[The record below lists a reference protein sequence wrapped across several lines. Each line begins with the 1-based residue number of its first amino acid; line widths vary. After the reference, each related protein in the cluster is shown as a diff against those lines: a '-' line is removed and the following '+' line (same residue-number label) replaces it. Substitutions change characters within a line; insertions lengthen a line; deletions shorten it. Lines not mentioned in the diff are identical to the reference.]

1 VRQAPLVER
10 LLRRERVITAGA
22 LGVLCA
28 LAWFY
33 LLNGAG
39 FGATAWD
46 LTRLSQPFL
55 HHAPGAISGMDMPGM
70 DMGGMTAGDV
80 DAHPQAWSA
89 GLWALGVAMWW
100 TMMVA
105 MMVPSAAPTILLFGQ
120 VQRRALAQGQSA
132 ALTPIGIFAAGY
144 LLVWLGF
151 SLLAVLAQWALQQN
165 GLISPAGMG
174 SRSRWL
180 SASVLIGAGLY
191 QLSPFQNLCLSH
203 CRSPAAFLSRYWRPG
218 AWGALRLGVLHGAY
232 CVGCCWMLM
241 ALLFVG
247 GVMNLAWIAGL
258 TLLVMAQKL
267 LPGGRWIARAC
278 GTALLAW
285 GAAVVFLES

>member
-1 VRQAPLVER
+1 VGQAPLVER
-10 LLRRERVITAGA
+10 LLRREGAITAAA

-33 LLNGAG
+33 LLGGAG
-39 FGATAWD
+39 FGAATWD
-46 LTRLSQPFL
+46 LTGLPPPSHQ
-55 HHAPGAISGMDMPGM
+55 APGAMAGTDMAGM
-70 DMGGMTAGDV
+70 DMGGGAET
-80 DAHPQAWSA
+80 HPQAWSA
-89 GLWALGVAMWW
+89 GFLVLSVGMWW

-105 MMVPSAAPTILLFGQ
+105 MMVPSAAPTILLYGQ
-120 VQRRALAQGQSA
+120 VQRQASSQGQTA
-132 ALTPIGIFAAGY
+132 DLAPIGVFAGAY

-151 SLLAVLAQWALQQN
+151 SLLAVLAQWALQRN
-165 GLISPAGMG
+165 GLISPAAMA
-174 SRSRWL
+174 SQSRWL

-247 GVMNLAWIAGL
+247 GVMNLAWVAAL

-267 LPGGRWIARAC
+267 LPGGQWIGRAC
-278 GTALLAW
+278 GVALLVW
-285 GAAVVFLES
+285 GVAVAFRG

>member
-1 VRQAPLVER
+1 VGQAPLVER
-10 LLRRERVITAGA
+10 LLRQERAITAGA

-28 LAWFY
+28 LAWLY

-39 FGATAWD
+39 LGAAAD
-46 LTRLSQPFL
+46 MAGMAMASGGGE
-55 HHAPGAISGMDMPGM
+55 APP
-70 DMGGMTAGDV
+70 
-80 DAHPQAWSA
+80 PAWSA
-89 GLWALGVAMWW
+89 GSWVLCVAMWW

-120 VQRRALAQGQSA
+120 VQRRALARGQSA
-132 ALTPIGIFAAGY
+132 GLAPIGIFAAGY
-144 LLVWLGF
+144 LLVWFGF
-151 SLLAVLAQWALQQN
+151 SLLAVLAQWALQRN
-165 GLISPAGMG
+165 GLISPAGME
-174 SRSRWL
+174 SQSRWL
-180 SASVLIGAGLY
+180 SAGVLIGAGLY
-191 QLSPFQNLCLSH
+191 QLSPFQNRCLSH
-203 CRSPAAFLSRYWRPG
+203 CRSPAVFLSRHWQAG

-247 GVMNLAWIAGL
+247 GVMNLAWIAAL

-267 LPGGRWIARAC
+267 LPGGRWIGRAC

-285 GAAVVFLES
+285 GIATVVLEF

>member
-1 VRQAPLVER
+1 VGQAPFVER
-10 LLRRERVITAGA
+10 LLRRERAVTAAA

-39 FGATAWD
+39 FGAAGWGMTG
-46 LTRLSQPFL
+46 LSPP
-55 HHAPGAISGMDMPGM
+55 ARPDTGAMAGMDMAGM
-70 DMGGMTAGDV
+70 DMGGGVEM
-80 DAHPQAWSA
+80 HPQAWSV
-89 GLWALGVAMWW
+89 GVWALAVAMWW

-105 MMVPSAAPTILLFGQ
+105 MMVPSAAPTILLYGQ
-120 VQRRALAQGQSA
+120 VQRRAWAQGQA
-132 ALTPIGIFAAGY
+132 AGLAPIGVFAAAY

-151 SLLAVLAQWALQQN
+151 SLLAVLAQWVLQRN
-165 GLISPAGMG
+165 GLISPAAMA
-174 SRSRWL
+174 SQSRWL
-180 SASVLIGAGLY
+180 SAGVLIGAGLY

-203 CRSPAAFLSRYWRPG
+203 CRSPAGFLSRHWRAG

-247 GVMNLAWIAGL
+247 GVMNLAWVAAL

-267 LPGGRWIARAC
+267 LPGGRWIGRAS
-278 GTALLAW
+278 GAALLVW
-285 GAAVVFLES
+285 GVAVALRV

>member
-1 VRQAPLVER
+1 VSEAPLVER
-10 LLRRERVITAGA
+10 LLRRERVIAATA
-22 LGVLCA
+22 LGMLCA
-28 LAWFY
+28 LAWLY

-46 LTRLSQPFL
+46 LTGLSQPSP
-55 HHAPGAISGMDMPGM
+55 HRAPGAMTGMDMAGM
-70 DMGGMTAGDV
+70 DMGGGV
-80 DAHPQAWSA
+80 EAHPQAWSA
-89 GLWALGVAMWW
+89 GFWALSAAMWW

-120 VQRRALAQGQSA
+120 VRRRAVAQGQSA
-132 ALTPIGIFAAGY
+132 GLAPIGIFATGY

-151 SLLAVLAQWALQQN
+151 SLLAALAQWALQRN
-165 GLISPAGMG
+165 GLISPAGMA
-174 SRSRWL
+174 SQSRWL
-180 SASVLIGAGLY
+180 SAGVLVGAGLY

-203 CRSPAAFLSRYWRPG
+203 CRSPAAFLSRHWRAG
-218 AWGALRLGVLHGAY
+218 AWGALRLGVFHGAY

-258 TLLVMAQKL
+258 TLLVLAQKL
-267 LPGGRWIARAC
+267 LPGGQWVGRVC
-278 GTALLAW
+278 GTALLVW
-285 GAAVVFLES
+285 GVGVAFLDV